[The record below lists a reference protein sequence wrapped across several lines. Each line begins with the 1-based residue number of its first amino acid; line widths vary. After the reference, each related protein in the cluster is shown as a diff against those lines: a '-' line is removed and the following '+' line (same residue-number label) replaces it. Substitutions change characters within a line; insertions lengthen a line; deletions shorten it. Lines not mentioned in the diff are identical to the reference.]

1 MNNDVISLPL
11 LEVDSL
17 TVDYRTRRG
26 SIRAVN
32 NVSFTLEKGE
42 TLGLVGESGS
52 GKSTLGLSVIRLVP
66 PPGVISSG
74 HITID
79 GTEILSLSEEEMRS
93 IRGKKVAFVF
103 QDPMTSLNPV
113 KKVGAHFIELIR
125 SHESTVNE
133 REALGRAKT
142 ALQDVGI
149 LPERINDYP
158 HQFSGGMRQRIM
170 IALAIALNPDLVI
183 ADEPTTALDVIVQAK
198 ILDLLKSLRDTYGM
212 ALILVTHDLSIVLE
226 RCDKIIVIYAGSLVE
241 YATGVELHRNPLHP
255 YTRGLLQS
263 IPNIE
268 LAEQKL
274 EAIPGSPPNL
284 LNPPKGCRFWPR
296 CSFAK
301 ENCRV
306 EEPPIVESS
315 PGHFVRCFSEVHDPE
330 RSRKG

>member
-1 MNNDVISLPL
+1 VIPLPL

-17 TVDYRTRRG
+17 TIDYQTRRG
-26 SIRAVN
+26 NIRAVN

-52 GKSTLGLSVIRLVP
+52 GKSTLGLSIIRLIP
-66 PPGVISSG
+66 PPSIIVNG
-74 HITID
+74 HIRID
-79 GTEILSLSEEEMRS
+79 RRDILNLSEDKMRS

-113 KKVGAHFIELIR
+113 KKVGAHFVELIHT
-125 SHESTVNE
+125 HETNVSE
-133 REALGRAKT
+133 REVLERAKK
-142 ALQDVGI
+142 ALNDVGI

-212 ALILVTHDLSIVLE
+212 ALILITHDLSIVLE
-226 RCDKIIVIYAGSLVE
+226 RCDKIIVMYAGSLVE
-241 YATGVELHRNPLHP
+241 YAPSMELHRNPRHP
-255 YTRGLLQS
+255 YTQGLLQS

-284 LNPPKGCRFWPR
+284 LNPPEGCHFWPR
-296 CSFAK
+296 CSSAK
-301 ENCRV
+301 KKCNV
-306 EEPPIVESS
+306 EKPPIVESS
-315 PGHFVRCFSEVHDPE
+315 PGHFVRCFKEAHNPE
-330 RSRKG
+330 RSHKR

>member
-1 MNNDVISLPL
+1 VILLPL
-11 LEVDSL
+11 LEIDSL

-26 SIRAVN
+26 NIRAVN

-52 GKSTLGLSVIRLVP
+52 GKSTLGFSIIRLVP
-66 PPGVISSG
+66 PPGIIVNGNIRL
-74 HITID
+74 D
-79 GTEILSLSEEEMRS
+79 GTDILNLSEEEMRS

-113 KKVGAHFIELIR
+113 KKVGAHFVEYIR
-125 SHESTVNE
+125 THEPNTSE
-133 REALGRAKT
+133 KEAFKRAEK
-142 ALQDVGI
+142 ALTDVGI

-170 IALAIALNPDLVI
+170 LALGIALNPDLVI

-198 ILDLLKSLRDTYGM
+198 ILDLLKSLQDAYGM
-212 ALILVTHDLSIVLE
+212 ALILITHDLSIVLE
-226 RCDKIIVIYAGSLVE
+226 RCDKIIVIYAGSIVE
-241 YATGVELHRNPLHP
+241 YASSAELHRNPRHP
-255 YTRGLLQS
+255 YTQGLLQS

-284 LNPPKGCRFWPR
+284 LNPPTGCRFWPR
-296 CSFAK
+296 CSATK
-301 ENCRV
+301 EKCSTQ
-306 EEPPIVESS
+306 EPPIVEIS
-315 PGHFVRCFSEVHDPE
+315 PGHFVRCF
-330 RSRKG
+330 RGGA

>member
-1 MNNDVISLPL
+1 LNNDVISLPL

-26 SIRAVN
+26 NIRAVN

-66 PPGVISSG
+66 PPGVIVSG
-74 HITID
+74 HIRLD
-79 GTEILSLSEEEMRS
+79 GTDTTGLSEEEMRS

-125 SHESTVNE
+125 THEPDVSE
-133 REALGRAKT
+133 RGTLERAEKALT
-142 ALQDVGI
+142 DVGI

-198 ILDLLKSLRDTYGM
+198 ILDLLKSLRDTYEM
-212 ALILVTHDLSIVLE
+212 ALILITHDLSIVLE
-226 RCDKIIVIYAGSLVE
+226 RCDKIIVMYAGSLVE
-241 YATGVELHRNPLHP
+241 YASSTELHRNPRHP
-255 YTRGLLQS
+255 YTQGLLKS
-263 IPNIE
+263 IPNVE
-268 LAEQKL
+268 LAQQKL

-301 ENCRV
+301 KKCRV
-306 EEPPIVESS
+306 EEPPVIEFSS
-315 PGHFVRCFSEVHDPE
+315 GHFVRCFGEMHNRE
-330 RSRKG
+330 RSHKR